1 MNLSGLIDLLKGK
14 QGGSGG
20 PIDQSYWVLP
30 ERFLVGGYPAAWD
43 EPATWDESGMW
54 DESGTRKSLRRLLL
68 AGVTFFL
75 DLTQEGEHGAE
86 PYAALLADDAR
97 ALGRAAEHRRMPIPD
112 METPSHA
119 EMGRVL
125 DAIDDALGAG
135 HVVYLH
141 CFGGVGRTGTVV
153 GCYLVRHGM
162 SGDEALKE
170 IARLRRGVSR
180 WPQRSP
186 VTPAQRAMVRN
197 WIVGR

>member
-1 MNLSGLIDLLKGK
+1 MNLSSLFDLMRGR
-14 QGGSGG
+14 QRGSAG

-30 ERFLVGGYPAAWD
+30 ERFLVGGYPG
-43 EPATWDESGMW
+43 TW
-54 DESGTRKSLRRLLL
+54 DESGTRESLRRLLL

-86 PYAALLADDAR
+86 PYAALLADEAR
-97 ALGRAAEHRRMPIPD
+97 ALGRPAEHRRMPIPD
-112 METPSHA
+112 METPSPE
-119 EMGRVL
+119 EMVRVL
-125 DAIDDALGAG
+125 DAIDGAVG
-135 HVVYLH
+135 VGRVVYLH
-141 CFGGVGRTGTVV
+141 CFGGVGRTGTVI